1 MKARGAFVL
10 GLVAGVALAGVAMV
24 QAMPRLMLQERASA
38 LGVEETVQLITQRVT
53 AAGWVVSSV
62 MPLDQSVRKHG
73 GADLPPVRLVNI
85 CQAHHASRVL
95 ADPADRRLAVMMP
108 CTIAVYEGAGG
119 ATRVATMNAGLM
131 GRMFGGE
138 VARVMAG
145 PVASEQAGFVA
156 GLASAG
162 RQEAQ

>member
-1 MKARGAFVL
+1 
-10 GLVAGVALAGVAMV
+10 
-24 QAMPRLMLQERASA
+24 
-38 LGVEETVQLITQRVT
+38 
-53 AAGWVVSSV
+53 
-62 MPLDQSVRKHG
+62 
-73 GADLPPVRLVNI
+73 
-85 CQAHHASRVL
+85 
-95 ADPADRRLAVMMP
+95 MMP